1 MHPHSHTS
9 AVLLENF
16 SIFYEDDDTELNRS
30 AVKDFKQ
37 NWFYFDKKAT
47 GKISSLRVKLFLRML
62 RIKEFYTYS
71 INENGVKVSKVFIIK
86 ATYTS
91 TLVCSFVS
99 KINGLGRNGLV
110 LS

>member
-1 MHPHSHTS
+1 MTTIFIHAHTHTQI

-30 AVKDFKQ
+30 VAKDFKQ

-62 RIKEFYTYS
+62 KIKDFYTYK
-71 INENGVKVSKVFIIK
+71 INENGVKVNKAVFI
-86 ATYTS
+86 YVH
-91 TLVCSFVS
+91 VCT
-99 KINGLGRNGLV
+99 
-110 LS
+110 

>member
-1 MHPHSHTS
+1 MHPRSHTA

-47 GKISSLRVKLFLRML
+47 GKISSLTVKLFLRML
-62 RIKEFYTYS
+62 RIKVFYTYK
-71 INENGVKVSKVFIIK
+71 INENGVKVSKSVH
-86 ATYTS
+86 TYTFDS
-91 TLVCSFVS
+91 
-99 KINGLGRNGLV
+99 NH
-110 LS
+110 LSSSRPCTFLWSYVDL